1 MCLSETRL
9 LIATIL
15 SKVDILY
22 HSIYRYTS
30 HDNNVDSN
38 SEVINVEYEIDY
50 PTYKSINTDLM
61 NTFKQ
66 YNTLFKSLDITFLVN
81 NISMKYINGY
91 PFKVMMDIG
100 VIIPVTIDNT
110 KLKAILR
117 VVDLKDYVIKH

>member
-1 MCLSETRL
+1 MCLSETRI

-22 HSIYRYTS
+22 HSIYRYGS
-30 HDNNVDSN
+30 HDDNVDSN

-50 PTYKSINTDLM
+50 PTYKNINTDLM

-66 YNTLFKSLDITFLVN
+66 YNILFKSLNITFLVN

-91 PFKVMMDIG
+91 PFKVTMDIS
-100 VIIPVTIDNT
+100 VIIPITIDNT

-117 VVDLKDYVIKH
+117 VVDLKNYVIKH